1 MPEAVMT
8 WEADEIRAGTRRLPG
23 YMGHIPGL
31 RHTLST
37 TYGNCSAEVLGGGE
51 TDALKTFDSSIIR
64 DRKDGY
70 TTPGHPDFPFK
81 EEMFRTNY
89 APKSRIISGHAG
101 HEPGWSH
108 TYGLSKGRYGS
119 QVYNDFTTITR
130 KMSKSLRVPHKPDD
144 IMALPD
150 PVKKMPREDLYPRQR
165 YYVPGTTLYSPAIRE
180 RYGHGFSTLTL
191 HGFEQPTPT
200 VLDPLSKA
208 EDGPTIGRLA
218 LVSGYAG
225 FRPKV
230 LPQLCAEIGEFTNV
244 GLSGK
249 H

>member
-23 YMGHIPGL
+23 YSGHIPGL

-37 TYGNCSAEVLGGGE
+37 TFGNCSAEVLSGGDSE
-51 TDALKTFDSSIIR
+51 ALKFFTSSIIR
-64 DRKDGY
+64 ERKDGF
-70 TTPGHPDFPFK
+70 TTPGHPDYPFK

-89 APKSRIISGHAG
+89 APVSRIISGHKG

-108 TYGLSKGRYGS
+108 TYGLSQGKYGS
-119 QVYNDFTTITR
+119 QVYKGFTTVTR
-130 KMSKSLRVPHKPDD
+130 KMSKSLRVPYQPEN

-150 PVKKMPREDLYPRQR
+150 PVFKAPREDLYPRQR
-165 YYVPGTTLYSPAIRE
+165 YYVPGTTCYSPAIRE

-191 HGFEQPTPT
+191 MGFEQPTPT
-200 VLDPLSKA
+200 ILDPLSRT
-208 EDGPTIGRLA
+208 EDGPLIDRLH
-218 LVSGYAG
+218 LMPGYAG

-230 LPQLCAEIGEFTNV
+230 LPQLYSKIEELTPT
-244 GLSGK
+244 GL
-249 H
+249 